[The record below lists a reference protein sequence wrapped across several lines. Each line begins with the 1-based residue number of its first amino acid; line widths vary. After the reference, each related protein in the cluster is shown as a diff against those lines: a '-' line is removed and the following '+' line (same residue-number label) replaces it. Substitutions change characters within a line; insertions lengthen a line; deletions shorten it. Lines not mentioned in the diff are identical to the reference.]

1 MTADR
6 PPAPSWR
13 SALALTLAL
22 GAGVAGA
29 AEPLQASVS
38 ERAGR
43 LVATF
48 DLPTAFP
55 AEIERQL
62 GNGLT
67 NVVALVASVVPERG
81 GSPAAA
87 GARTLEILFDVW
99 EETYA
104 VTVRDAKTPRGRRAV
119 LPDFAALRTFLSTQ
133 RDLDLGPA
141 GDLPPGP
148 LVLEVRLDLNP
159 VSREDLERTR
169 EFIANPASSGR
180 PGGGSR
186 SVLAAMASILL
197 REPEEGEEFRLFRSS
212 PFAAADARGR

>member
-1 MTADR
+1 MSANR
-6 PPAPSWR
+6 PPAPRWR
-13 SALALTLAL
+13 TALALALAL
-22 GAGVAGA
+22 GPGASGA
-29 AEPLQASVS
+29 AEPLRATVA

-48 DLPTAFP
+48 DLPGAFP
-55 AEIERQL
+55 AEMEKQL

-67 NVVALVASVVPERG
+67 NVVALVASVVPARG
-81 GSPAAA
+81 GPPAAA
-87 GARTLEILFDVW
+87 GARTLEILYDVW
-99 EETYA
+99 EETWA

-119 LPDFAALRTFLSTQ
+119 LPDFAALRTFLATQ

-141 GDLPPGP
+141 GQLPAGP

-169 EFIANPASSGR
+169 EFIANPTSSSR

-186 SVLAAMASILL
+186 SVLAAMASMLL
-197 REPEEGEEFRLFRSS
+197 REPHEGEEFRLYRSA
-212 PFAAADARGR
+212 PFTAADARGR

>member
-1 MTADR
+1 MTAAR

-13 SALALTLAL
+13 SALAVTLAL

-29 AEPLQASVS
+29 AEPLEVSVS

-48 DLPTAFP
+48 ELPMP
-55 AEIERQL
+55 AELERQV

-81 GSPAAA
+81 GTPAAA
-87 GARTLEILFDVW
+87 GARTIEILFDVW
-99 EETYA
+99 DETYA

-141 GDLPPGP
+141 GHLPPGP

-212 PFAAADARGR
+212 PFAAADAGDR